1 MALFEE
7 ENENIESRR
16 QEFIKK
22 QEQEIK
28 DVETQIENIN
38 KDNKKK
44 KKIKNL
50 KIKKL
55 YLYLSIPFI
64 LLPGYFFM
72 GFNTFHVTPF
82 VIDKDKYFK
91 TWKTDIDYLGNKN
104 ETIKYENSFL
114 EKNKLYYS
122 SGWYQREDGR
132 YENEDRVYDVDYL
145 SSDEIYEIVQD
156 NDEFKLV
163 PLKDHLLST
172 TKTIEKTEP
181 KEGLESSIRAEI
193 YGKDETDIIEE
204 EETEKTNKISTLS
217 YLGLVCVGEYLLK
230 KFYPKTSIYKY
241 LKRDIEETEEEY
253 KPVSDETLIKRLN
266 ILRENFN
273 VLTRR

>member
-132 YENEDRVYDVDYL
+132 YENVARDLRESAGRVQIFVELKIKNGVPVD
-145 SSDEIYEIVQD
+145 
-156 NDEFKLV
+156 FKIDLV
-163 PLKDHLLST
+163 KLAST
-172 TKTIEKTEP
+172 I
-181 KEGLESSIRAEI
+181 G
-193 YGKDETDIIEE
+193 
-204 EETEKTNKISTLS
+204 NK
-217 YLGLVCVGEYLLK
+217 
-230 KFYPKTSIYKY
+230 
-241 LKRDIEETEEEY
+241 DIENLELCGWGFFDSPIEY
-253 KPVSDETLIKRLN
+253 
-266 ILRENFN
+266 
-273 VLTRR
+273 